1 MTFLFFG
8 LFESTQ
14 KPTKT
19 DKDINQSIIHL
30 QKINIGL
37 NQFKFGCYTFT
48 QSSIA
53 VAVAAF
59 LRLILPTRFFYSFSF
74 TCLFL
79 VNNPEIYVILDS
91 FNSQYSLK
99 DKRIPFITLVKDKL
113 NTLKRNKSKSKD
125 TMFRFE
131 IYENQR
137 WWMGLDWTHALLP
150 GERPTWSDSNLD
162 PVLPPNT
169 FNLPQ
174 DTSTN
179 DKIVYTWSWL
189 DESWM
194 VTTPG
199 QNKPVKI
206 LPLPNI
212 PSEDDDKGD
221 NSTHSFSVD
230 RSGAEKALKQ
240 GLAKFNR
247 HSAQAPTETKQKSV
261 DKDPPTRSSIDAI
274 AGSNQEMGT
283 ADGVD
288 QNGWSYGDNQWERWS
303 SKNGMG
309 CYTRRRKWIRT
320 AVLKQVLVE

>member
-1 MTFLFFG
+1 MKIGSGEEELQNLLIEYTNTLGYISNIIDILQYNNKVNSFIFLLAVNLAILYFNWVELLAAMAFLFFG

-59 LRLILPTRFFYSFSF
+59 LRLILPTRFFYSLSF

-150 GERPTWSDSNLD
+150 GERPTWLVGF
-162 PVLPPNT
+162 VLSLTPALT
-169 FNLPQ
+169 F
-174 DTSTN
+174 TS
-179 DKIVYTWSWL
+179 
-189 DESWM
+189 
-194 VTTPG
+194 G
-199 QNKPVKI
+199 Q
-206 LPLPNI
+206 
-212 PSEDDDKGD
+212 
-221 NSTHSFSVD
+221 T
-230 RSGAEKALKQ
+230 
-240 GLAKFNR
+240 
-247 HSAQAPTETKQKSV
+247 
-261 DKDPPTRSSIDAI
+261 AI
-274 AGSNQEMGT
+274 
-283 ADGVD
+283 
-288 QNGWSYGDNQWERWS
+288 
-303 SKNGMG
+303 
-309 CYTRRRKWIRT
+309 
-320 AVLKQVLVE
+320 